1 MRGWIRL
8 EVEFTKIDFQKESN
22 LLNKFERVLSDWNIL
37 EIVLFGKFCR
47 TGEIENQNLICCIIE
62 FYVLSG

>member
-22 LLNKFERVLSDWNIL
+22 LPNKFECVLSDWNIL
-37 EIVLFGKFCR
+37 EIVLFDKFYQ
-47 TGEIENQNLICCIIE
+47 EISIKIKH
-62 FYVLSG
+62 